1 MPFTKTKSAS
11 ESEWTWIYE
20 NLIKKAV
27 EGAGLDFQCERSKA
41 TRGNIL
47 KKIIHSL
54 NECDVVIADLTDHNP
69 NVCYE
74 LGIRHGLR
82 PGTILLAQDRDFLR
96 IFDLQSYASHV
107 YEWESEKGK
116 KQLMHQIQKLLIDF
130 LQNPTE
136 ADNPVHD
143 FLKEKPSFRN
153 ASATELEG
161 IVEIDDM
168 NEPHLVIAP
177 KQISASNAIGFLL
190 LTTGEI
196 GLTMNELTE
205 LVSKN
210 WKKQKANQ
218 ISSTIAS
225 MKGLVV
231 TIGTKG
237 NYRYRLSG
245 KGREEMLKIVKILK
259 QN

>member
-1 MPFTKTKSAS
+1 MPFSKTYSAS

-20 NLIKKAV
+20 NLIRPAV
-27 EGAGLDFQCERSKA
+27 EGSGLDFECERSKA

-47 KKIIHSL
+47 KKIINSL
-54 NECDVVIADLTDHNP
+54 NESDVVIADLTDHNP

-82 PGTILLAQDRDFLR
+82 PGTILLAQKRDFLK
-96 IFDLQSYASHV
+96 IFDLQNYASHV
-107 YEWESEKGK
+107 YDWKSGEGRQQMIAKIKEA
-116 KQLMHQIQKLLIDF
+116 LIEF
-130 LQNPTE
+130 LQNPKE

-143 FLKEKPSFRN
+143 FLKVKPSFRS
-153 ASATELEG
+153 ASTEELQN
-161 IVEIDDM
+161 IVEIDERG
-168 NEPHLVIAP
+168 EPHIVIPP
-177 KQISASNAIGFLL
+177 KQISGKEAVGFILLAS
-190 LTTGEI
+190 GERA
-196 GLTMNELTE
+196 LSMNELTE

-218 ISSTIAS
+218 ISAIIAS
-225 MKGLVV
+225 TKSWIIA
-231 TIGTKG
+231 IGQRG

-245 KGREEMLKIVKILK
+245 KGREEMLKIIKVLK